1 MTFTR
6 TFLAVLVLAP
16 AVPAAELAT
25 LEGRKITGDIVAI
38 AGNELTFKSGAGE
51 EKFLV
56 TTLHSVTMGP
66 APKGIDA
73 GKPHTTVELTDGSLF
88 RCESIAVK
96 GGTIE
101 MKLLGQSPRTVG
113 IPIRPAAY
121 AINRMAGDL
130 KLEQDFRNTLRDR
143 LRDNR
148 KAFDAW
154 LFKREK
160 AKTDEGKEV
169 ERLDMQ
175 AGTFGDG
182 DDAAGTIKFT
192 FAKNEKDT
200 EAKESS
206 LRMTQVAGM
215 IFNQERGATPPA
227 ICKVID
233 TDSNEMV
240 AQAVARTDKGFAVTT
255 VSGVKFDLAENQIS
269 KFDFAAGAIKFL
281 SDLEPVALEES
292 GTDPEHYQKDKNL
305 DKRPIQLLTEP
316 AMGKKETFPK
326 GLTLHAKTMITYELK
341 GQYKVFRAIA
351 GVDADPET
359 VAPSHVKITIDDAAA
374 GVNLFKGSIKKG
386 DKPIDL
392 NMNVQN
398 VDRLRI
404 TVESDGTVTD
414 LGNQVTLANARVL
427 K

>member
-1 MTFTR
+1 MNCSR
-6 TFLAVLVLAP
+6 TLLAVLVLAP
-16 AVPAAELAT
+16 SVSAAELAT
-25 LEGRKITGDIVAI
+25 LEGRKITGDIVSVV
-38 AGNELTFKSGAGE
+38 GNELTFKSGAGE

-73 GKPHTTVELTDGSLF
+73 GKLHTTVELTDGSLF

-101 MKLLGQSPRTVG
+101 MKLLGTSPRTVS

-121 AINRMAGDL
+121 AINRVAGDL
-130 KLEQDFRNTLRDR
+130 KLEQDFRNILRDR
-143 LRDNR
+143 R
-148 KAFDAW
+148 KAYDTW
-154 LFKREK
+154 LFKPPGK

-169 ERLDMQ
+169 ERLDGQ
-175 AGTFGDG
+175 PGTFGEG

-192 FAKNEKDT
+192 FAKNDKDT
-200 EAKESS
+200 EAKESN
-206 LRMTQVAGM
+206 LRMNQVAGM

-233 TDSNEMV
+233 TDGNEMV

-305 DKRPIQLLTEP
+305 DKRPIQLLTDP

-392 NMNVQN
+392 NLNVQN